1 MSDSQDITQVYHQN
15 DIFSAM
21 ANKSI
26 KNDKARLRSMVFA
39 EISKAGAAGRTS
51 DEVEAILNLPHQT
64 ISARITELKRDD
76 KIILSGERRKTR
88 SGRAAGVL
96 VVRT

>member
-1 MSDSQDITQVYHQN
+1 MSESRDITQVFHQG

-26 KNDKARLRSMVFA
+26 KNDKARLRSLVFA
-39 EISKAGAAGRTS
+39 EIRRAGQLGRTS

-76 KIILSGERRKTR
+76 KITLSGERRKTR

-96 VVRT
+96 VVR